1 MVHAERERERERE
14 KGCERKREKK
24 IIRRYFKR
32 LGIEGLLLPNEKN
45 KSLIMIM
52 GYFRQ
57 LRMFNQ
63 RFKRHSLK
71 ERERDL
77 FTADSQRKKER
88 QR

>member
-1 MVHAERERERERE
+1 MRRERE

-71 ERERDL
+71 ERETHTC
-77 FTADSQRKKER
+77 TADSQRKKER

>member
-1 MVHAERERERERE
+1 MRRERE

-57 LRMFNQ
+57 LRMF
-63 RFKRHSLK
+63 KRHSLK
-71 ERERDL
+71 EREICLQQIR
-77 FTADSQRKKER
+77 KER
-88 QR
+88 KRDRIKTLDLLRAG